1 MELNILKE
9 KIINIEEELI
19 TLNEFILDNPEL
31 GNQEYKASKAHTD
44 LLGRYGF
51 EIERPYL
58 NMDTAFK
65 AEYDSG
71 KAGPTIAY
79 LAEYDALPGIG
90 HGCGHNILGTVS
102 TGAGLVLKDL
112 IDDTGGRVIV
122 FGTPAEESYA
132 GKVEMVNKGAFD
144 DVDVAMLVHASS
156 NHYKSGKSLALK
168 AIKFTYRG
176 KTSHASASPEEGINA
191 LDAAINTFNN
201 INAMREH
208 LKKDARI
215 HGIISNGGE
224 AANIVPDLAAANFY
238 IRAETK
244 SYLNQLEG
252 KLMNAAKGA
261 SLAAGTSLETSYYE
275 TPCLNLITNQ
285 KLSETYIKNI
295 RKMGVDEIYD
305 NDEATGSTDAG
316 DVSHVCP
323 TIQPYFAITE
333 DELTGHSRE
342 FRDATKSEYAY
353 QEMKK
358 AIGALVLT
366 ALDIIEDPGLLQE
379 IKREFANRYK

>member
-1 MELNILKE
+1 MELNIIKE
-9 KIINIEEELI
+9 KINKIEEELI
-19 TLNEFILDNPEL
+19 DLNEFILNNPEL
-31 GNQEYKASKAHTD
+31 GNQEFKASKAHTD
-44 LLGRYGF
+44 LLLSHGF
-51 EIERPYL
+51 ETERPFL
-58 NMDTAFK
+58 NMETAFK

-71 KAGPTIAY
+71 KLGPTIAY

-102 TGAGLVLKDL
+102 TGAGIVLKEI
-112 IDDTGGRVIV
+112 IDDIGGKVIV

-132 GKVEMVNKGAFD
+132 GKVEMTNKGAFD
-144 DVDVAMLVHASS
+144 DVDVAMLVHPSS
-156 NHYKSGKSLALK
+156 NHFKSGKSLALK

-176 KTSHASASPEEGINA
+176 KTAHASASPEEGINA

-224 AANIVPDLAAANFY
+224 AANVVPDLAAANFY

-244 SYLNQLEG
+244 SYLNQLEE

-261 SLAAGTSLETSYYE
+261 SIAAGTEFESSYYE

-285 KLSETYIKNI
+285 KLSEVYINNI
-295 RKMGVDEIYD
+295 REMGVREIYD
-305 NDEATGSTDAG
+305 NDKATGSTDAG
-316 DVSHVCP
+316 DVSQVCP
-323 TIQPYFAITE
+323 TIHPYFAISE
-333 DELTGHSRE
+333 NELTGHSRE
-342 FRDATKSEYAY
+342 FRDATKTEYAY

-366 ALDIIEDPGLLQE
+366 AVDVIEKTDLLIE
-379 IKREFANRYK
+379 IKEEFANK

>member
-1 MELNILKE
+1 MELKLIKE
-9 KIINIEEELI
+9 KIDKIEEELI
-19 TLNEFILDNPEL
+19 DLNEFILNNPEL
-31 GNQEYKASKAHTD
+31 GNQEFKASRAHTD
-44 LLGRYGF
+44 LLESYGF
-51 EIERPYL
+51 KIESPFL
-58 NMDTAFK
+58 NMETAFK

-71 KAGPTIAY
+71 QAGPTIAY
-79 LAEYDALPGIG
+79 LAEYDALPVIG

-102 TGAGLVLKDL
+102 SGAGIVLKEL
-112 IDDTGGRVIV
+112 IDDLGGKVIV

-132 GKVEMVNKGAFD
+132 GKVEMTNKGAFD
-144 DVDVAMLVHASS
+144 NVDVAMLVHPSS

-176 KTSHASASPEEGINA
+176 KTAHASASPEEGVNA

-201 INAMREH
+201 INALREH
-208 LKKDARI
+208 IRNNARI

-224 AANIVPDLAAANFY
+224 AANIVPDLAVTNFY

-244 SYLNQLEG
+244 SYLNQLEE

-261 SLAAGTSLETSYYE
+261 SLAAGTKLESSYYE

-285 KLSETYIKNI
+285 KLSEIYIKNI
-295 RKMGVDEIYD
+295 KQMGVTEIYD

-316 DVSHVCP
+316 DVSQACP
-323 TIQPYFAITE
+323 TIHPYFAISE

-358 AIGALVLT
+358 AIGALVLS
-366 ALDIIEDPGLLQE
+366 AVDVIENPELLKQ
-379 IKREFANRYK
+379 IKEEFANKYQ

>member
-1 MELNILKE
+1 MELKLIKE
-9 KIINIEEELI
+9 KIDKIEDELI
-19 TLNEFILDNPEL
+19 DLNEFILANPEL
-31 GNQEYKASKAHTD
+31 GNQEFKASRAHTD
-44 LLGRYGF
+44 LLESYGF
-51 EIERPYL
+51 EIKRPFL
-58 NMDTAFK
+58 NIETAFK

-71 KAGPTIAY
+71 KFGPTIAY

-102 TGAGLVLKDL
+102 TGAGIVLKEI
-112 IDDTGGRVIV
+112 IDDIGGNVIV

-132 GKVEMVNKGAFD
+132 GKVEMTNKGAFD
-144 DVDVAMLVHASS
+144 NVDVAMLVHPSS
-156 NHYKSGKSLALK
+156 RHYKSGKSLALK

-176 KTSHASASPEEGINA
+176 KTAHASASPEEGVNA

-224 AANIVPDLAAANFY
+224 AANIVPDLAVTNFY
-238 IRAETK
+238 IRAESK
-244 SYLNQLEG
+244 SYLNQLED

-261 SLAAGTSLETSYYE
+261 SLAAGTELESSYYE
-275 TPCLNLITNQ
+275 TPCMNLITNQ
-285 KLSETYIKNI
+285 KLSEIYIKNI
-295 RKMGVDEIYD
+295 KQMGVTEIYD
-305 NDEATGSTDAG
+305 NDQATGSTDAG
-316 DVSHVCP
+316 DVSQACP
-323 TIQPYFAITE
+323 TIHPYFAISE

-358 AIGALVLT
+358 AIGALVLS
-366 ALDIIEDPGLLQE
+366 AVDVIENSELLKE
-379 IKREFANRYK
+379 IKEEFANKYQ

>member
-1 MELNILKE
+1 MELNLIKE
-9 KIINIEEELI
+9 KINNIETDLI
-19 TLNEFILDNPEL
+19 DLNEFILGNPEL
-31 GNQEYKASKAHTD
+31 GNQEFKASKAHTD
-44 LLGRYGF
+44 LLESHGF

-58 NMDTAFK
+58 SMDTAFK
-65 AEYDSG
+65 AVYDSG
-71 KAGPTIAY
+71 KPGPTISY

-102 TGAGLVLKDL
+102 TGAGIVLKDL
-112 IDDTGGRVIV
+112 IDNIGGRVIV

-132 GKVEMVNKGAFD
+132 GKVEMANKGAFD
-144 DVDVAMLVHASS
+144 NVDVAMLVHASS

-168 AIKFTYRG
+168 AIKFTYKG

-208 LKKDARI
+208 LRKDARI

-224 AANIVPDLAAANFY
+224 AANIVPDLAVTNFY

-244 SYLNQLEG
+244 SYLSQLED
-252 KLMNAAKGA
+252 KLMNAANGA
-261 SLAAGTSLETSYYE
+261 SMAAGTELESSYYE

-285 KLSETYIKNI
+285 KLSQTYIRNI
-295 RKMGVDEIYD
+295 KKMGVREIYD
-305 NDEATGSTDAG
+305 NEEATGSTDAG

-333 DELTGHSRE
+333 VELTGHSRE
-342 FRDATKSEYAY
+342 FRDATKTEYAY

-366 ALDIIEDPGLLQE
+366 AVDIIEKPELLNE
-379 IKREFANRYK
+379 IKKEFANRYN

>member
-1 MELNILKE
+1 MELNIIKE
-9 KIINIEEELI
+9 KINRINNSLIE
-19 TLNEFILDNPEL
+19 LNEYILENPEL
-31 GNQEYKASKAHTD
+31 GNQEFKASKAHTD
-44 LLGRYGF
+44 LLAGHGF

-58 NMDTAFK
+58 NMETAFK

-71 KAGPTIAY
+71 RNGPTVAY

-102 TGAGLVLKDL
+102 TGAGIVLREI
-112 IDDTGGRVIV
+112 IDNIGGKVIV

-132 GKVEMVNKGAFD
+132 GKVEMTNKGAFD
-144 DVDVAMLVHASS
+144 NVDVAMLVHPSS
-156 NHYKSGKSLALK
+156 DHFKSGKSLALK

-176 KTSHASASPEEGINA
+176 KTAHASASPEEGINA

-208 LKKDARI
+208 LKQDARI

-244 SYLNQLEG
+244 SYLNQLEE

-261 SLAAGTSLETSYYE
+261 SLAAGTKLESSYYE

-295 RKMGVDEIYD
+295 KKMGVKEIYD

-316 DVSHVCP
+316 DVSQACP
-323 TIQPYFAITE
+323 TIHPYFAISE

-342 FRDATKSEYAY
+342 FRDATKSDYAY

-366 ALDIIEDPGLLQE
+366 AVEVIEKPDLLKE
-379 IKREFANRYK
+379 IKEEFANKYQ

>member
-1 MELNILKE
+1 MELNIIKE
-9 KIINIEEELI
+9 KINKIEEELI
-19 TLNEFILDNPEL
+19 DLNEFILNNPEL
-31 GNQEYKASKAHTD
+31 GNQEFKASKAHTD
-44 LLGRYGF
+44 LLLSHGF
-51 EIERPYL
+51 ETERPFL
-58 NMDTAFK
+58 NMETAFK

-71 KAGPTIAY
+71 KLGPTIAY

-102 TGAGLVLKDL
+102 TGAGIVLKEI
-112 IDDTGGRVIV
+112 IDDIGGKVIV

-132 GKVEMVNKGAFD
+132 GKVEMTNKGAFD
-144 DVDVAMLVHASS
+144 DVDVAMLVHPSS
-156 NHYKSGKSLALK
+156 NHFKSGKSLALK

-176 KTSHASASPEEGINA
+176 KTAHASASPEEGINA

-224 AANIVPDLAAANFY
+224 AANVVPDLAAANFY

-244 SYLNQLEG
+244 SYLNQLEE

-261 SLAAGTSLETSYYE
+261 SIAAGTEFESSYYE

-285 KLSETYIKNI
+285 KLSEVYINNV
-295 RKMGVDEIYD
+295 REMGVREIYD
-305 NDEATGSTDAG
+305 NDKATGSTDAG
-316 DVSHVCP
+316 DVSQVCP
-323 TIQPYFAITE
+323 TIHPYFAISE
-333 DELTGHSRE
+333 NELTGHSRE
-342 FRDATKSEYAY
+342 FRDATKTEYAY

-366 ALDIIEDPGLLQE
+366 AVDVIEKTDLLIE
-379 IKREFANRYK
+379 IKEEFANK

>member
-1 MELNILKE
+1 MELNIIKE
-9 KIINIEEELI
+9 KINNIEEELI
-19 TLNEFILDNPEL
+19 DLNEFILNNPEL
-31 GNQEYKASKAHTD
+31 GNQEFKASKAHTD
-44 LLGRYGF
+44 LLLSHGF
-51 EIERPYL
+51 ETERPFL
-58 NMDTAFK
+58 NMETAFK

-71 KAGPTIAY
+71 KLGPTIAY

-102 TGAGLVLKDL
+102 TGAGIVLKEI
-112 IDDTGGRVIV
+112 IDDIGGKVIV

-132 GKVEMVNKGAFD
+132 GKVEMTNKGAFD
-144 DVDVAMLVHASS
+144 DVDVAMLVHPSS
-156 NHYKSGKSLALK
+156 NHFKSGKSLALK

-176 KTSHASASPEEGINA
+176 KTAHASASPEEGINA

-224 AANIVPDLAAANFY
+224 AANVVPDLAAANFY

-244 SYLNQLEG
+244 SYLNQLEE

-261 SLAAGTSLETSYYE
+261 SIAAGTEFESSYYE

-285 KLSETYIKNI
+285 KLSEVYINNI
-295 RKMGVDEIYD
+295 REMGVREIYD
-305 NDEATGSTDAG
+305 NDKATGSTDAG
-316 DVSHVCP
+316 DVSQVCP
-323 TIQPYFAITE
+323 TIHPYFAISE
-333 DELTGHSRE
+333 NELTGHSRE
-342 FRDATKSEYAY
+342 FRDATKTEYAY

-366 ALDIIEDPGLLQE
+366 AVDVIEKTDLLIE
-379 IKREFANRYK
+379 IKEEFANK

>member
-1 MELNILKE
+1 MELNIIKE
-9 KIINIEEELI
+9 KINNIEKEL
-19 TLNEFILDNPEL
+19 TALNEYILNNPEL
-31 GNQEYKASKAHTD
+31 GNQEFKASEAHTD
-44 LLGRYGF
+44 LLGSYDF

-58 NMDTAFK
+58 NMETAFK

-71 KAGPTIAY
+71 KLGPTIAY

-102 TGAGLVLKDL
+102 TGAGIVLKEL
-112 IDDTGGRVIV
+112 IDDIGGKVIV

-132 GKVEMVNKGAFD
+132 GKVEMANQNAFAN
-144 DVDVAMLVHASS
+144 VDAAMLVHPSS
-156 NHYKSGKSLALK
+156 DHFKSGKSLALK

-208 LKKDARI
+208 LRKDARI

-244 SYLNQLEG
+244 SYLNQLEE
-252 KLMNAAKGA
+252 KLINSAKGA
-261 SLAAGTSLETSYYE
+261 SLAAGTELENSYYE

-285 KLSETYIKNI
+285 KLSETYISNI
-295 RKMGVDEIYD
+295 KKLGVKEVYD

-323 TIQPYFAITE
+323 TIQPYFAISE
-333 DELTGHSRE
+333 NELTGHSRE

-366 ALDIIEDPGLLQE
+366 AVDIIKKPELLKE
-379 IKREFANRYK
+379 IKEEFANRYK

>member
-1 MELNILKE
+1 METDIIKE
-9 KIINIEEELI
+9 KINRIQNELI
-19 TLNEFILDNPEL
+19 DLNEFIFENPEL
-31 GNQEYKASKAHTD
+31 GNQEFKASKAHTD
-44 LLGRYGF
+44 LLESYGF
-51 EIERPYL
+51 EIEKPYL
-58 NMDTAFK
+58 KMETAFK

-71 KAGPTIAY
+71 EKGPTIAY

-102 TGAGLVLKDL
+102 TGAGIVLKEIL
-112 IDDTGGRVIV
+112 DDIGGKVIV

-132 GKVEMVNKGAFD
+132 GKVEMANQGGFA
-144 DVDVAMLVHASS
+144 DVDAAMLVHPAS
-156 NHYKSGKSLALK
+156 NHFKSGKSLALK

-176 KTSHASASPEEGINA
+176 KTAHASASPEEGINA

-238 IRAETK
+238 IRAESK
-244 SYLNQLEG
+244 SYLNQLEE

-261 SLAAGTSLETSYYE
+261 SLAAGTELESSYYE

-285 KLSETYIKNI
+285 KLSETYIRNLK
-295 RKMGVDEIYD
+295 KLGVAEIFD

-316 DVSHVCP
+316 DVSQACP
-323 TIQPYFAITE
+323 TIHPYFAISK

-342 FRDATKSEYAY
+342 FRDATKTDYAY

-366 ALDIIEDPGLLQE
+366 AVDIIKKPDLLEE
-379 IKREFANRYK
+379 IKKEFANKNQ

>member
-9 KIINIEEELI
+9 KIINIEEDLI
-19 TLNEFILDNPEL
+19 ALNEFILANPEL
-31 GNQEYKASKAHTD
+31 GNEEYKASKAHTD
-44 LLGRYGF
+44 LLRSHGF
-51 EIERPYL
+51 KIERPYL

-65 AEYDSG
+65 AEYNSG
-71 KAGPTIAY
+71 KPGPTISY

-102 TGAGLVLKDL
+102 TGAGIVLKDL
-112 IDDTGGRVIV
+112 IDDIGGRVVV

-132 GKVEMVNKGAFD
+132 GKVEMANKGAFD
-144 DVDVAMLVHASS
+144 NVDVAMLAHASS

-168 AIKFTYRG
+168 AIKFTYKGR
-176 KTSHASASPEEGINA
+176 TSHASASPEEGINA

-244 SYLNQLEG
+244 SYLKQLEE

-261 SLAAGTSLETSYYE
+261 SLAAGTKLESSYYE

-285 KLSETYIKNI
+285 KLSETYVKNI
-295 RKMGVDEIYD
+295 KTMGVNEIYD

-323 TIQPYFAITE
+323 TIQPYFAITQ

-342 FRDATKSEYAY
+342 FRDATKTKYAY

-366 ALDIIEDPGLLQE
+366 AVDIIENPELLQE
-379 IKREFANRYK
+379 IKEEFANRY